1 MLISG
6 QFQAE
11 NQDCTPTSLPATP
24 STANPRARSRS
35 RQPGQVSCL
44 KLADPKN
51 CLWKIGDTGTPSYGH
66 WKPWYYSVLYIIGNM
81 MIIGIGGRL
90 FSDKT
95 HIDGLL
101 EMDGLWNTSTHF
113 LDPLL
118 PQFWRMFTHIQV
130 TPTFFHCANQPGSWC
145 SADFVYI
152 NSDFW
157 FHWTTETVAGYVDV
171 WDWSLNPDPPQ
182 GSHWLFLDSSHSQV
196 TTPYQ
201 PISYNI
207 HSGYRFF
214 GCWLILIAGY
224 HFSCGCS
231 LSGVVI

>member
-1 MLISG
+1 
-6 QFQAE
+6 
-11 NQDCTPTSLPATP
+11 
-24 STANPRARSRS
+24 
-35 RQPGQVSCL
+35 
-44 KLADPKN
+44 
-51 CLWKIGDTGTPSYGH
+51 
-66 WKPWYYSVLYIIGNM
+66 M

-90 FSDKT
+90 FSDKPISMVYLKWMVYEILAPIFWI
-95 HIDGLL
+95 HCYPNFEECSLISK
-101 EMDGLWNTSTHF
+101 W
-113 LDPLL
+113 
-118 PQFWRMFTHIQV
+118 PQLFSI
-130 TPTFFHCANQPGSWC
+130 CANQPGSWC

-157 FHWTTETVAGYVDV
+157 FHWTTEIVAGYVDV

-231 LSGVVI
+231 LSGVVIYRKFMNVHQAWFIWRWVKDKNQVLPCLGGE